1 MNKKNNLP
9 KLETFIN
16 GDDASIA
23 KLYDTVLPKVTAFV
37 INNKGSESDAKEVFQ
52 NALFQIMVRAKVK
65 GVHIKTSLDGYIYVV
80 CRNLWYKELNN
91 RKKEVRNTDFSE
103 LKDMDDSHVKSILD
117 QERLE
122 LFEEMMLKIS
132 DKCTKL
138 LKDYFN
144 KESYVNIVEKYSYA
158 SESVASQQ
166 VYKCKKRL
174 RDLIMASPLYKNLR
188 SR

>member
-1 MNKKNNLP
+1 MEKKNNLP
-9 KLETFIN
+9 KFEAFIN
-16 GDDASIA
+16 GNDASIA

-37 INNKGSESDAKEVFQ
+37 INNKGSESDAKEIFQ

-65 GVHIKTSLDGYIYVV
+65 GVHIKTTLDGYIYVT

-91 RKKEVRNTDFSE
+91 RKKEVRNIDFSN
-103 LKDMDDSHVKSILD
+103 LKDTDDNHIKAILD

-122 LFEEMMLKIS
+122 LFEEMMSKIS
-132 DKCTKL
+132 DKCAKL

-144 KESYVNIVEKYSYA
+144 KEPYVKIVEKYSYA

-174 RDLIMASPLYKNLR
+174 RDLIMTSPHYKNLR
-188 SR
+188 SK